1 MKFPRRR
8 ESRRSSALNRARVT
22 SGWLSTRVLGGPES
36 VRVFP
41 APSKVFLHG
50 TGGVN
55 VKCARRVVLNSSTG
69 SWRVCDDDE
78 SDHSVAIE

>member
-55 VKCARRVVLNSSTG
+55 VSASARCVEQQYR
-69 SWRVCDDDE
+69 
-78 SDHSVAIE
+78 